1 MARSFS
7 NIVSKLQ
14 FATNKIQIFL
24 KYFRTA
30 FLLKTHEQLLP
41 MYLKE
46 KFTAGKSD
54 SPDLNMNLIT
64 LETVTN
70 MSGLFLMVLK

>member
-30 FLLKTHEQLLP
+30 FLLKTYEQLLP